1 MPDARMDAE
10 RAAFRRA
17 ERRLMQLRHRHRH
30 MLLPF
35 RSVSVLLRTPPLPLT
50 KAFSLDETDGDDD
63 GLGTI
68 ESRQGDEYYAG
79 INITFSAGSSLTR
92 PDDFDQKSSDI
103 IFNVRT

>member
-17 ERRLMQLRHRHRH
+17 ERRLMQLRHRH

-50 KAFSLDETDGDDD
+50 KAFSLDETV
-63 GLGTI
+63 T
-68 ESRQGDEYYAG
+68 
-79 INITFSAGSSLTR
+79 LTVSVWWKAALHR
-92 PDDFDQKSSDI
+92 LQ
-103 IFNVRT
+103 R